1 MDKYSILINIL
12 DQIIKSAPNEYSKK
26 YPNKVTNLT
35 IEKLN
40 QARARSFIHLYLLVN
55 FGILDFKE
63 REHFLSDGSYDGGI
77 DAYYID
83 KITQTVF
90 LIQSKFRNNDSN
102 FENKEISLEEILKMD
117 INDILDGETRDE
129 YGNEYNGK
137 IKQLQRE
144 ISNIENIGRY
154 SYQVIILANLNN
166 IGRKDLIKITGG
178 YNTKII
184 NYQNCYNEL
193 VFPVITGT
201 YYKASDLSINIDLS
215 NKNAGSKISYTVQ
228 TNKGESEITVLFIPT
243 LELAR
248 IMYKYKNSILKY
260 NPRSY
265 LGHEGKNVN
274 NSIRETILDNK
285 TNEFALFNNGV
296 TMLSDETFINE
307 KIGQKNKAQLIVKNP
322 QIINGGQTSYTLSK
336 IYEENLGNNLENVF
350 QGKEVLLKVITL
362 LGNSNH
368 QDKVE
373 LINSISNATNQQTP
387 VINADKLANDQ
398 FQIDLQNIIFDRFGY
413 LYERKRGEFS
423 DGVYNHYIKE
433 DRIIERNLLF
443 KMYNCV
449 NISIN
454 KARQKKL
461 IFSHNESTEE
471 MQIDRKLEKSIF
483 AFLVFKKISRS
494 KVPNQKFDHI
504 IYAKIKVMTELF
516 LPENIIDFEDTVNK
530 TYDTFSFKWDKF
542 VYEYRVK
549 VGTEKGVY
557 DFKTGYFKDK
567 FKVNYV
573 AWFSSANFQKDYLEY
588 FKQNT
593 TDNSGSAQ

>member
-1 MDKYSILINIL
+1 MDKYKILINIL
-12 DQIIKSAPNEYSKK
+12 DQIIKSAPIEYSKK
-26 YPNKVTNLT
+26 YPQKSENLNV
-35 IEKLN
+35 EQLN
-40 QARARSFIHLYLLVN
+40 QARARAYIHLYLLVS

-63 REHFLSDGSYDGGI
+63 REHFISDGSYDGGI

-83 KITQTVF
+83 NITQTVF

-117 INDILDGETRDE
+117 INEILDGENQDE
-129 YGNEYNGK
+129 DGNEYNGK
-137 IKQLQRE
+137 VKQLQRE
-144 ISNIENIGRY
+144 ISNVENIGRY

-184 NYQNCYNEL
+184 NHQNCYNEL

-201 YYKASDLSINIDLS
+201 FYKASDLSINIDLS

-248 IMYKYKNSILKY
+248 IMYKYKNSILKF

-296 TMLSDETFINE
+296 TMLSDETYINE

-322 QIINGGQTSYTLSK
+322 QIINGGQTSFTLSK
-336 IYEENLGNNLENVF
+336 IYEENISGNLDDIF

-362 LGNSNH
+362 LGKNNH

-387 VINADKLANDQ
+387 VINADRLANDQ
-398 FQIDLQNIIFDRFGY
+398 FQVDLQNIIFETFGY

-423 DGVYNHYIKE
+423 DGIYNNYITENK
-433 DRIIERNLLF
+433 IIERNLLF

-449 NISIN
+449 NSSIN

-461 IFSHNESTEE
+461 IFSHNESTVE
-471 MQIDRKLEKSIF
+471 MQKDRKLEKSIF
-483 AFLVFKKISRS
+483 AFLVFRKISRS
-494 KVPNQKFDHI
+494 KIPNLKFDHI
-504 IYAKIKVMTELF
+504 TYAKIKVMTELY
-516 LPENIIDFEDTVNK
+516 LPDNINNFEEIVDKN
-530 TYDTFSFKWDKF
+530 YDTFSFKWDKF
-542 VYEYRVK
+542 IHEYK
-549 VGTEKGVY
+549 IKSGIEKGVY
-557 DFKTGYFKDK
+557 DSKTGYFKDK

-573 AWFSSANFQKDYLEY
+573 AWFGSANFENEYIEY
-588 FKQNT
+588 FT
-593 TDNSGSAQ
+593 

>member
-1 MDKYSILINIL
+1 MDKYQILINIL
-12 DQIIKSAPNEYSKK
+12 DQIIKSAPIEYSKK
-26 YPNKVTNLT
+26 YPQKSENLNA
-35 IEKLN
+35 EQLN
-40 QARARSFIHLYLLVN
+40 QARTRAYIHLYLLVS

-63 REHFLSDGSYDGGI
+63 REHFISDGSYDGGI

-83 KITQTVF
+83 SITQTVF

-117 INDILDGETRDE
+117 INEILDGENQDE
-129 YGNEYNGK
+129 NGNEYNGK
-137 IKQLQRE
+137 VKQLQRE
-144 ISNIENIGRY
+144 ISNVENIGRY

-184 NYQNCYNEL
+184 NHQNCYNEL

-201 YYKASDLSINIDLS
+201 FYKASDLSINIDLS

-248 IMYKYKNSILKY
+248 IMYKYKNSILKF

-296 TMLSDETFINE
+296 TMLSDETYINE

-322 QIINGGQTSYTLSK
+322 QIINGGQTSFTLSK
-336 IYEENLGNNLENVF
+336 IYEENISGNLDDIF

-362 LGNSNH
+362 LGKNNH

-398 FQIDLQNIIFDRFGY
+398 FQVDLQNIIFETFGY

-423 DGVYNHYIKE
+423 DGIYNDYINEHK
-433 DRIIERNLLF
+433 IIERNLLF

-449 NISIN
+449 NSSIN

-471 MQIDRKLEKSIF
+471 MQKDRKLEKSIF
-483 AFLVFKKISRS
+483 AFLVFKRISRS
-494 KVPNQKFDHI
+494 KIPNLKFDHI
-504 IYAKIKVMTELF
+504 TYAKIKVMTELC
-516 LPENIIDFEDTVNK
+516 LPESINDFEEIVNK
-530 TYDTFSFKWDKF
+530 NYDTFSFKWDKF
-542 VYEYRVK
+542 IHEYK
-549 VGTEKGVY
+549 IKSGIEKGVY
-557 DFKTGYFKDK
+557 DSKTGYFKDK

-573 AWFSSANFQKDYLEY
+573 TWFGSANFKNEYIEY
-588 FKQNT
+588 FT
-593 TDNSGSAQ
+593 

>member
-1 MDKYSILINIL
+1 MDKYQILINIL
-12 DQIIKSAPNEYSKK
+12 DQIIKSAPFEYSKK
-26 YPNKVTNLT
+26 YPQKSENLD

-40 QARARSFIHLYLLVN
+40 QARARSYIHLYLLVN

-63 REHFLSDGSYDGGI
+63 REHFISDGSYDGGI

-83 KITQTVF
+83 DITKTVF

-117 INDILDGETRDE
+117 INEILDGETQDE
-129 YGNEYNGK
+129 NGNEYNGK
-137 IKQLQRE
+137 VKQLQRE
-144 ISNIENIGRY
+144 ISKIENIGRY

-166 IGRKDLIKITGG
+166 IGRKELTKITGG

-184 NYQNCYNEL
+184 NHQNCYNEL

-201 YYKASDLSINIDLS
+201 FYKASDLSINIDLS

-228 TNKGESEITVLFIPT
+228 TKKGDSEITVLFIPT

-248 IMYKYKNSILKY
+248 VMYKYKNSILKY

-274 NSIRETILDNK
+274 NSIRETILDNN

-296 TMLSDETFINE
+296 TMLSDETYINE

-322 QIINGGQTSYTLSK
+322 QIINGGQTSFTLSK
-336 IYEENLGNNLENVF
+336 IYEENINENLEDIF

-362 LGNSNH
+362 LDNNNH

-398 FQIDLQNIIFDRFGY
+398 FQIDLQNIIFEVFGY

-423 DGVYNHYIKE
+423 DGIFNNYINEKK
-433 DRIIERNLLF
+433 IIERNLLF

-449 NISIN
+449 NSSIN

-461 IFSHNESTEE
+461 IFSHNDSIQE
-471 MQIDRKLEKSIF
+471 MQKDRKLEKSIF
-483 AFLVFKKISRS
+483 AFLIFRKISRS
-494 KVPNQKFDHI
+494 KIPNLKFDHI
-504 IYAKIKVMTELF
+504 TYAKIKVMTELY
-516 LPENIIDFEDTVNK
+516 LPEKINDFEEVVNK
-530 TYDTFSFKWDKF
+530 NYDDFSFKWDKYI
-542 VYEYRVK
+542 YEYK
-549 VGTEKGVY
+549 IKSGIEKGVY
-557 DFKTGYFKDK
+557 DSKTGYFKDK
-567 FKVNYV
+567 FKVNYL
-573 AWFSSANFQKDYLEY
+573 AWFNSSNFENDYLEY
-588 FKQNT
+588 FT
-593 TDNSGSAQ
+593 